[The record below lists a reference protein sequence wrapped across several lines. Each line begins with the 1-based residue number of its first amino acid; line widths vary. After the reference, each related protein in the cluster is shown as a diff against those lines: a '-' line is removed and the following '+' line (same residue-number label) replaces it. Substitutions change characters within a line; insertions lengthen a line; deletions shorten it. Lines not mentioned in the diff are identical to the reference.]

1 MLFVDH
7 RSQVYPTAD
16 AVVVLDASSLTLV
29 RVLALRE
36 VFPDS
41 QHVNVAIS
49 CLAVDPALTIVRY
62 LDILTRFPCSMTHL
76 PVHRT
81 PSR

>member
-1 MLFVDH
+1 MPFVDH
-7 RSQVYPTAD
+7 GFQVYPTAD

-49 CLAVDPALTIVRY
+49 CLAVDPALTIVRGFY
-62 LDILTRFPCSMTHL
+62 ILICFNVLSPHASH
-76 PVHRT
+76 
-81 PSR
+81 SK